1 MGYYD
6 LPALIDY
13 ILKVTNQKGVYYV
26 GHSMGTTMFFVMG
39 ATRPEYMSKVRL
51 FSAMSPVASIEHAF
65 STREGA
71 VMFKFF
77 TNLAVSTKFCC
88 IRLGFK
94 CSFL

>member
-13 ILKVTNQKGVYYV
+13 ILKVTNQDKVYYV

-51 FSAMSPVASIEHAF
+51 FVAMSPVARLDDSFAKGDAAILF
-65 STREGA
+65 NFLG
-71 VMFKFF
+71 
-77 TNLAVSTKFCC
+77 
-88 IRLGFK
+88 RLGVSICYHFQADDVH
-94 CSFL
+94 